1 MAVDYNIYPKS
12 ITFSENNTSE
22 MELLKAIEKN
32 TANFSRDTKQMWA
45 DKLKFN
51 FEPIG
56 KGKMK
61 VEK

>member
-1 MAVDYNIYPKS
+1 MAVDYRVFNKT

-22 MELLKAIEKN
+22 MELLKAIENN
-32 TANFSRDTKQMWA
+32 TENFSRDTKQMWA
-45 DKLKFN
+45 DKLKVS

-56 KGKMK
+56 KGKPK

>member
-1 MAVDYNIYPKS
+1 MAVDYLVVSKS

-22 MELLKAIEKN
+22 MELLKAIENN
-32 TANFSRDTKQMWA
+32 TENFSRDTKKMWA
-45 DKLKFN
+45 DHLKVK

-56 KGKMK
+56 KGKPK